1 MKKKMTVGK
10 TFVLALTVT
19 LTLVLSGCGSSSTT
33 GQTTPTTA
41 SSTSASNTATTNST
55 PTSSS
60 KVITDFKYYTA
71 DQLKQAI
78 EKKTPLKIVD
88 IQVETEYKAHHIQG
102 VIPTYAYPVKTDEEK
117 AKVAKILP
125 ELKASQDPIVVV
137 CPKGA
142 GGAKNTIQYL
152 ADQGIPESRLLI
164 LENGQAGWPY
174 AELLAK

>member
-1 MKKKMTVGK
+1 VKKNITVGK
-10 TFVLALTVT
+10 TLVLALTVT
-19 LTLVLSGCGSSSTT
+19 FTLVLSGCGSNSTT

-41 SSTSASNTATTNST
+41 SSTPASNNV
-55 PTSSS
+55 TSPS

-117 AKVAKILP
+117 AKVAKVLP
-125 ELKASQDPIVVV
+125 ELKTSQDQIVVI

-142 GGAKNTIQYL
+142 GGAKNTYQYL
-152 ADQGIPESRLLI
+152 ADQGIAESRLFI

>member
-1 MKKKMTVGK
+1 MKKNMIVGK
-10 TFVLALTVT
+10 TLVLALTVT

-33 GQTTPTTA
+33 GQTTPTT
-41 SSTSASNTATTNST
+41 TNGTPASNTAANST
-55 PTSSS
+55 SALPG
-60 KVITDFKYYTA
+60 KAITDFKYYTA

-78 EKKTPLKIVD
+78 EKKSPLKIVD
-88 IQVETEYKAHHIQG
+88 IQVEKEYNAHHIQG

-117 AKVAKILP
+117 AKVAKVLP

-142 GGAKNTIQYL
+142 GGAKNTVQYL
-152 ADQGIPESRLLI
+152 TDQGISESRLMI

-174 AELLAK
+174 AKLLAK

>member
-1 MKKKMTVGK
+1 MKKNIISKSL
-10 TFVLALTVT
+10 VLALTVS

-33 GQTTPTTA
+33 GQTTPTTP
-41 SSTSASNTATTNST
+41 SSNAATNST
-55 PTSSS
+55 PTASS

-78 EKKTPLKIVD
+78 EKKSPLKIVD
-88 IQVETEYKAHHIQG
+88 IQVEKEYNAHHIQG

-117 AKVAKILP
+117 AKVAKVLP

-142 GGAKNTIQYL
+142 GGAKNTVQYL
-152 ADQGIPESRLLI
+152 TDQGISESRLLI

-174 AELLAK
+174 AELLEK